1 MRLLFLCFSW
11 IGFVGIN
18 PITAQFQEIL
28 IQCSSSK
35 AAQQLFAQKAHLP
48 AFDSPSCLSKRW
60 QMYVV
65 KSAQAPA
72 LLKALRQHPA
82 VVACQYN
89 VEVQWRSNL
98 PNDPLIDRQWNLD
111 SLGIQEVWQHTTGGL
126 SPNGDSIVCG
136 VIDGS
141 FDVQQEDLVENIWH
155 NWAEIPNNGVDDDN
169 NGYIDDFTGWQV
181 VYNTDQHNYGPTRNH
196 GTSVLGIIGAQ
207 GNNAKGITGINQQV
221 QLLLLSAHTATE
233 ITRLSNVI
241 EAYSYLLEMRALYNL
256 TNGQQGAYVVAVNAS
271 WGIDQAWAK
280 DHPIWC
286 GLFDQLGEAGILS
299 IAATTNTE
307 VDIDE
312 KGDMPCTCPSPY
324 LIAVGESDRDHD
336 SKGGYGREHVDL
348 FSIGE
353 SYTTRWNN
361 TYGSFGGTSAAA
373 PHVTGAV
380 ALLYSYP
387 NPNWGNLQKN
397 NPAEAALLLKNS
409 LLQGAIR
416 EKALAASVAG
426 GRLHLGQAYQQLSN
440 YFEAPANTGFLQ
452 VFPNPTA
459 GLVQVE
465 LALAT
470 AGEHTYTL
478 YNALGQAVRQGSFEV
493 ELGSTRVFELWLGNL
508 SAGVYRLVVDV
519 EGKLYQTS
527 VVKQAN

>member
-1 MRLLFLCFSW
+1 MRLLFLCISW
-11 IGFVGIN
+11 MIVVGWSPVI
-18 PITAQFQEIL
+18 AQQQEL
-28 IQCSSSK
+28 LVQCSSPEQ
-35 AAQQLFAQKAHLP
+35 AQQLFAQKTILP
-48 AFDSPSCLSKRW
+48 PFSAPSCLSKRW
-60 QMYVV
+60 QIYAV
-65 KSAQAPA
+65 KSHQAPA
-72 LLKALRQHPA
+72 LLQALKQHPA

-89 VEVQWRSNL
+89 IEVHWRSNL
-98 PNDPLIDRQWNLD
+98 PNDPLVDRQWGLD

-169 NGYIDDFTGWQV
+169 NGFVDDFTGWQV
-181 VYNTDQHNYGPTRNH
+181 VYDTDQHNYGPTRNH

-207 GNNAKGITGINQQV
+207 GNNNKGTSGINQQIK
-221 QLLLLSAHTATE
+221 LLLLSAHTATE
-233 ITRLSNVI
+233 ITRLSNII
-241 EAYSYLLEMRALYNL
+241 EAYSYLLEMRELYNT

-271 WGIDQAWAK
+271 WGIDQAWAA

-299 IAATTNTE
+299 VAATTNAG

-324 LIAVGESDRDHD
+324 LVAVGESDRDHD

-373 PHVTGAV
+373 PHVTGAI

-387 NPNWGNLQKN
+387 NANWGNFQKN
-397 NPAEAALLLKNS
+397 SSVQAALLVKNS
-409 LLQGAIR
+409 LLQGVIP
-416 EKALAASVAG
+416 EKELAASVAG
-426 GRLHLGQAYQQLSN
+426 GRLHLGQAYQKLSN
-440 YFEAPANTGFLQ
+440 YFEAPTTSGFLQ

-459 GLVQVE
+459 ALVQVE
-465 LALAT
+465 VALAT
-470 AGEHTYTL
+470 AGEYPYTL

-508 SAGVYRLVVDV
+508 SAGVYRLVVEV
-519 EGKLYQTS
+519 EGEFYQTS
-527 VVKQAN
+527 VVKLAN